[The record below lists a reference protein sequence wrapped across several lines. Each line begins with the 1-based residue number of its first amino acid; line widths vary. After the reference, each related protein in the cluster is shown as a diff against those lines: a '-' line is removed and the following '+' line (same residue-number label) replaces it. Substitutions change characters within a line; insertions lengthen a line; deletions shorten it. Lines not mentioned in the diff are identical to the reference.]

1 MIFLFDANMPIVLAR
16 ALADFGKKVLHVDS
30 LKELGRGAPDPL
42 ILQYAGE
49 RGMIVVSK
57 DLAMVGEPWFQ
68 PELRKSKAGV
78 VFVRSGSKREQKQL
92 WGLAQQVVRGWD
104 SIEAFAERTPRPFT
118 AILKSRGGVSRY

>member
-1 MIFLFDANMPIVLAR
+1 MIFLFDANMPVVLAR
-16 ALADFGKKVLHVDS
+16 ALNEFGKQVLHVDTV
-30 LKELGRGAPDPL
+30 KELGRGAPDPV

-49 RGMIVVSK
+49 RGMVVVSK
-57 DLAMVGEPWFQ
+57 DLSMAGEAWFQ
-68 PELRKSKAGV
+68 PELRKSAAGV

-104 SIEAFAERTPRPFT
+104 SVEAFAARTPRPFT